1 MKKLK
6 LVSLLVLVTM
16 VFGLVAACAEPAP
29 APAPA
34 PEAPAPEA
42 ATPAPDPEPAGNDAG
57 NGDFDPTGSLMVII
71 TPSHDNPFFLTVAV
85 VGEAEAQAL
94 GYETLVLVHDDDP
107 VLQSQHFDTAIAMG
121 AVAIILDNAGADASI
136 EPIRRALEAGIPSF
150 LVDREINEE
159 GLAKSQIV
167 ANNFQGAQIVAEYF
181 VSAMGEEGTFIE
193 LVGRETD
200 TNAHVRSDGFM
211 SIIEQFPDMERV
223 ARQTANWDQTEAFS
237 VTQALLAAHPYITGI
252 ICGNDTMAMGASAAV
267 QAAGMEGIIIV
278 GFDGSN
284 DVRDSILTGADG
296 RVRATGLQQIALIT
310 QMAVQQADLFLRT
323 GSTGQPEKQL
333 IDCML
338 IYGGNANLLD
348 NFVFGG

>member
-1 MKKLK
+1 MKMKKFKRL
-6 LVSLLVLVTM
+6 SLLVFVAM
-16 VFGLVAACAEPAP
+16 VLALVAACATAEAP

-34 PEAPAPEA
+34 PEPAPAPAPE
-42 ATPAPDPEPAGNDAG
+42 PAPEPEPEPSADVEEGG
-57 NGDFDPTGSLMVII
+57 LMVII

-85 VGEAEAQAL
+85 VAEAAAQEL

-121 AVAIILDNAGADASI
+121 AAAIILDNAGADASI

-150 LVDREINEE
+150 LVDREINED

-181 VSAMGEEGTFIE
+181 VSAMGEEGMFIE
-193 LVGRETD
+193 LLGRETD
-200 TNAHVRSDGFM
+200 TNAWVRSEGFE
-211 SIIEQFPDMERV
+211 SIIGQFPDMERV
-223 ARQTANWDQTEAFS
+223 AIQTANWDQTEAFS
-237 VTQALLAAHPYITGI
+237 VVQALLLAHPYITGI

-267 QAAGMEGIIIV
+267 QAAGMEGIVIV

-284 DVRDSILTGADG
+284 DVRDSILTGEDG

-310 QMAVQQADLFLRT
+310 QMAVEQADLFLRT

-338 IYGGNANLLD
+338 IYEGNAHLLD

>member
-6 LVSLLVLVTM
+6 FVSLLM
-16 VFGLVAACAEPAP
+16 AVAMIFVIVAGCTQSAP
-29 APAPA
+29 
-34 PEAPAPEA
+34 PEAPSQEVV
-42 ATPAPDPEPAGNDAG
+42 GGSNDATVS
-57 NGDFDPTGSLMVII
+57 NDANDDFDPTGSLMVII

-85 VGEAEAQAL
+85 VGEATARGL
-94 GYETLVLVHDDDP
+94 GYETLVLVHNDDP
-107 VLQSQHFDTAIAMG
+107 VLQSQHFDTAITMG
-121 AVAIILDNAGADASI
+121 AAAIILDNAGADASI
-136 EPIRRALEAGIPSF
+136 EPIRRALNAGIPSF

-181 VSAMGEEGTFIE
+181 VQAMGETGTFIE

-211 SIIEQFPDMERV
+211 SIIEQFPDMDRV

-237 VTQALLAAHPYITGI
+237 VVQALLQAHPDITGI

-267 QAAGMEGIIIV
+267 QAAGMEGIVIV

-310 QMAVQQADLFLRT
+310 EMAVTQADQFLRT
-323 GSTGQPEKQL
+323 GSTGAPEKQL

-338 IYGGNANLLD
+338 IYEGNAHQLD
-348 NFVFGG
+348 NFVFSG

>member
-1 MKKLK
+1 
-6 LVSLLVLVTM
+6 M
-16 VFGLVAACAEPAP
+16 VFVMVAACAADETAPTAPPEPAP
-29 APAPA
+29 EEATPEPA
-34 PEAPAPEA
+34 PE
-42 ATPAPDPEPAGNDAG
+42 PDPEPAEEDEEASN
-57 NGDFDPTGSLMVII
+57 LMVII

-85 VGEAEAQAL
+85 VGEAAAQAL
-94 GYETLVLVHDDDP
+94 GYETLVLVHNDDP
-107 VLQSQHFDTAIAMG
+107 VLQSQHFDTAIAMN
-121 AVAIILDNAGADASI
+121 AAAIILDNAGADASI

-150 LVDREINEE
+150 LVDREINED

-181 VSAMGEEGTFIE
+181 VDAMGEEGYFIE

-211 SIIEQFPDMERV
+211 SIIDQFPDMERV

-237 VTQALLAAHPYITGI
+237 VVQSLLQAHPYITGI

-267 QAAGMEGIIIV
+267 QAAGMEGIVIV

-284 DVRDSILTGADG
+284 DVRDSILSGEEG

-310 QMAVQQADLFLRT
+310 EMAVEQAHLFLTT
-323 GSTGQPEKQL
+323 GSTGAPEKQL
-333 IDCML
+333 IDCLL
-338 IYGGNANLLD
+338 IYEGNAHLLD
-348 NFVFGG
+348 NFVFGD

>member
-1 MKKLK
+1 MKKFKML
-6 LVSLLVLVTM
+6 SLLIAVAMIFTVLAGCQT
-16 VFGLVAACAEPAP
+16 AEPAPAP

-34 PEAPAPEA
+34 PEAPAE
-42 ATPAPDPEPAGNDAG
+42 PEPAPAPESAPADSDSN
-57 NGDFDPTGSLMVII
+57 LMVII

-85 VGEAEAQAL
+85 VGEATAQDL

-121 AVAIILDNAGADASI
+121 AAAIILDNAGADASI

-150 LVDREINEE
+150 LVDREINED

-181 VSAMGEEGTFIE
+181 VEAMGEEGTFIE

-200 TNAHVRSDGFM
+200 TNAHVRSDGFE

-237 VTQALLAAHPYITGI
+237 VVQSLLQAHPDITGI

-267 QAAGMEGIIIV
+267 QAAGMEGIVIV

-284 DVRDSILTGADG
+284 DVRDSILTGEDG

-310 QMAVQQADLFLRT
+310 QMAVQQADQFLRT
-323 GSTGQPEKQL
+323 GSTGVPEKQL

-338 IYGGNANLLD
+338 IYEGNANQLD
-348 NFVFGG
+348 NFVFSG